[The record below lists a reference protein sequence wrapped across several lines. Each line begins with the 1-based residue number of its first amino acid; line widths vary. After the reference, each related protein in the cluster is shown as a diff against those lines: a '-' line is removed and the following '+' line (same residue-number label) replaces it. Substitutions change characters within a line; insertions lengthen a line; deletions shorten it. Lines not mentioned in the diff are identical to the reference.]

1 MSKRTKEAMAQ
12 VRAELKRLAEDY
24 LRARAQ
30 LRKEGFSKENAAFF
44 AEKELR
50 EGRRI
55 NLEGETK
62 ARYLSRTGF
71 RLEAEEEDSE

>member
-1 MSKRTKEAMAQ
+1 MRSMTAPNPN
-12 VRAELKRLAEDY
+12 
-24 LRARAQ
+24 LRVGICVGLGER
-30 LRKEGFSKENAAFF
+30 FSKENAAFF

-62 ARYLSRTGF
+62 ARYLSRADF
-71 RLEAEEEDSE
+71 HLKAEEEDSE